1 MSYNSKYTGQQ
12 VEDSLDKVQELN
24 VSAVEMGTEV
34 DDIVIEYATTQYVDT
49 AIATAIT
56 TVLNMEV

>member
-1 MSYNSKYTGQQ
+1 
-12 VEDSLDKVQELN
+12 
-24 VSAVEMGTEV
+24 MGTEV